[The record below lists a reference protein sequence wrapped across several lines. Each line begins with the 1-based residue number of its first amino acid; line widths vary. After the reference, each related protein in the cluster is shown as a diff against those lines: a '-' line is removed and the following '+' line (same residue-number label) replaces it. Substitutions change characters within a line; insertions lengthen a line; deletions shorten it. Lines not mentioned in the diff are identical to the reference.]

1 MERSDLLKL
10 KKYIGQVSRK
20 DTYRV
25 IMFLYRQS
33 SPSAPYSVSEILNKL
48 GMRQTE
54 VSHALTIAR
63 SMGLVEYNQVGKFR
77 YYWANRKAID
87 RHNRQVSNVL
97 SKYK

>member
-20 DTYRV
+20 DSHRV

-33 SPSAPYSVSEILNKL
+33 SPAVSYSVTEILNKL
-48 GMRQTE
+48 GMRQTD
-54 VSHALTIAR
+54 VSHALGIAR
-63 SMGLVEYNQVGKFR
+63 KMGLVNFNKIGKFK
-77 YYWANRKAID
+77 YYWADHKAID
-87 RHNRQVSNVL
+87 RQQRQVSNVL